1 MEFRSV
7 SGDRVFEEANPVCGG
22 DAMRETSLFGEATDQ
37 DETSRK
43 AVRSTKPS
51 GPAKLLRAERNQ
63 ILLMPTDLEALLPE
77 DHVARG
83 MWALVGKLELTR
95 FLAAIDSREDEAGRP
110 AIDPRILVTLW
121 IYGTS
126 EGVASARELARLC
139 RMHDAYRWICGGVAA
154 CAHTLSDFRVD
165 HKEALDDL
173 MTQVLAALLRHGA
186 VDLKRVAQD
195 GTRVR
200 ASAGAASFR
209 RKKSLE
215 ACLEEARKHVLEV
228 AASADEGLSEVQA
241 AARKRA
247 AQDRLDRINRAIE
260 ELPKAQAA
268 KRTPAEREEARAS
281 TTDPEARVMK
291 MGDGGYRPAWNVQI
305 ASGTGSRI
313 IAGISVDN
321 RGSDRGDLSPM
332 LEQIKKRTGITPDE
346 YLADGGYVELD
357 DIAALAAKGVTPF
370 IPLNR
375 KKNKAVDQHLPRPGD
390 PPAVAEWRARMATE
404 DAKRIYKDRAATA
417 ESINADLKCFRG
429 LDRFLVRT
437 LPKVTCVAFW
447 SAIAYN
453 ALKLLAM
460 A

>member
-1 MEFRSV
+1 MSES
-7 SGDRVFEEANPVCGG
+7 N
-22 DAMRETSLFGEATDQ
+22 LFGEAINQ
-37 DETSRK
+37 DEAKKQRVP
-43 AVRSTKPS
+43 ATKTAS
-51 GPAKLLRAERNQ
+51 PAKLLRARRNQ
-63 ILLMPTDLEALLPE
+63 VLLTPTDLESLLPE

-83 MWALVGKLELTR
+83 MWELVGKLDLTR

-121 IYGTS
+121 LYATS

-139 RMHDAYRWICGGVAA
+139 GMHDAYRWICGGVAV

-165 HKEALDDL
+165 HKEALDGV
-173 MTQVLAALLRHGA
+173 MTQVLAALLRHKA
-186 VDLKRVAQD
+186 VELKRVAQD

-241 AARKRA
+241 AARKRG
-247 AQDRLDRINRAIE
+247 AQERLERIQRAIE
-260 ELPKAQAA
+260 ELPKAQAV
-268 KRTPAEREEARAS
+268 KKSPEEREEARVS

-291 MGDGGYRPAWNVQI
+291 MGDGGFRPAWNVQI
-305 ASGTGSRI
+305 GSDTQSRI
-313 IAGISVDN
+313 ITGISIDN
-321 RGSDRGDLSPM
+321 RGSDRGDLDPM
-332 LEQIKKRTGITPDE
+332 VTQIETRTGLTPKE
-346 YLADGGYVELD
+346 FLADGGYVDHD
-357 DIAALAAKGVTPF
+357 DIAALAAKGVPPY

-375 KKNKAVDQHLPRPGD
+375 KKKTTVDPHLPRPGD
-390 PPAVAEWRARMATE
+390 PPVIAEWRARMATDE
-404 DAKRIYKDRAATA
+404 AKRIYKDRAATA
-417 ESINADLKCFRG
+417 ESINADLKCLRG

-437 LPKVTCVAFW
+437 LPKVTCVVFW

-453 ALKLLAM
+453 ALKLLAL

>member
-1 MEFRSV
+1 MSES
-7 SGDRVFEEANPVCGG
+7 D
-22 DAMRETSLFGEATDQ
+22 LFGEASVAG
-37 DETSRK
+37 ETKKAAAPSRLQ
-43 AVRSTKPS
+43 
-51 GPAKLLRAERNQ
+51 GPAKLLRAARNQ
-63 ILLMPTDLEALLPE
+63 VLLTPTDLEALLPA

-83 MWALVGKLELTR
+83 MWELAGKLDLTR

-121 IYGTS
+121 LFATS
-126 EGVASARELARLC
+126 EGVGSARELARLC
-139 RMHDAYRWICGGVAA
+139 GMHDAYRWICGGVSV
-154 CAHTLSDFRVD
+154 CAHTLSDFRVG
-165 HKEALDDL
+165 HKEALDDV

-215 ACLEEARKHVLEV
+215 ACLAEARKHVEEV
-228 AASADEGLSEVQA
+228 AAESDDGASEIQA

-247 AQDRLDRINRAIE
+247 AQDRLDRIQRAIE

-268 KRTPAEREEARAS
+268 KKTPEQREEARVS

-291 MGDGGYRPAWNVQI
+291 MGDGGFRPAWNVQI
-305 ASGTGSRI
+305 GSDTRSRI
-313 IAGISVDN
+313 ITGISVDN
-321 RGSDRGDLSPM
+321 RGSDRGNLAPM
-332 LEQIKKRTGITPDE
+332 VTQMGERTGLVPAE
-346 YLADGGYVELD
+346 LLADGGYVD
-357 DIAALAAKGVTPF
+357 HKDIEALAAKSIAVYA
-370 IPLNR
+370 PLNKR
-375 KKNKAVDQHLPRPGD
+375 KNGATDPHTPRETD
-390 PPAVAEWRARMATE
+390 SPAIAAWRSRMATPE
-404 DAKRIYKDRAATA
+404 AKENYKDRAATA

-453 ALKLLAM
+453 ALKLLAF

>member
-1 MEFRSV
+1 MS
-7 SGDRVFEEANPVCGG
+7 
-22 DAMRETSLFGEATDQ
+22 ETNLFGEVINL
-37 DETSRK
+37 DEARK
-43 AVRSTKPS
+43 KPVPVTKTAS
-51 GPAKLLRAERNQ
+51 PAKLLLARRNQ
-63 ILLMPTDLEALLPE
+63 VLLMPTDLESLLPE

-83 MWALVGKLELTR
+83 MWELVGKLDLTR

-121 IYGTS
+121 LYATS
-126 EGVASARELARLC
+126 DGVASARELARLC
-139 RMHDAYRWICGGVAA
+139 GMHDAYRWICGGVAV
-154 CAHTLSDFRVD
+154 CAHTFSDFRVD
-165 HKEALDDL
+165 HKEALDSV
-173 MTQVLAALLRHGA
+173 MTQVLAALMRHGA
-186 VDLKRVAQD
+186 VELKRVAQD

-215 ACLEEARKHVLEV
+215 ACLEEARKHVEEV
-228 AASADEGLSEVQA
+228 AASPDEGQSEVQG
-241 AARKRA
+241 AARKRG
-247 AQDRLDRINRAIE
+247 AQERLARIQRAIE
-260 ELPKAQAA
+260 ELPRAQAA
-268 KRTPAEREEARAS
+268 KKSPEEREEARVS

-291 MGDGGYRPAWNVQI
+291 MGDGGFRPAWNVQLG
-305 ASGTGSRI
+305 SDTRSRI
-313 IAGISVDN
+313 IAGVSVDN

-332 LEQIKKRTGITPDE
+332 IAQIQARTGLTPE
-346 YLADGGYVELD
+346 ECLADGGYVDHD
-357 DIAALAAKGVTPF
+357 DISALAAKGVTPY

-375 KKNKAVDQHLPRPGD
+375 KKNKSVVPHLPKPGD

-404 DAKRIYKDRAATA
+404 EAKRIYKDRAATA

-453 ALKLLAM
+453 ALKLLAL

>member
-1 MEFRSV
+1 MS
-7 SGDRVFEEANPVCGG
+7 
-22 DAMRETSLFGEATDQ
+22 ETSLFGEAIAQ
-37 DETSRK
+37 DEARK
-43 AVRSTKPS
+43 KAIPAAQPAGK
-51 GPAKLLRAERNQ
+51 AKLLRAERNQ

-83 MWALVGKLELTR
+83 MWALVGNFDLTR
-95 FLAAIDSREDEAGRP
+95 FLAAIDSRENEAGRP

-121 IYGTS
+121 LYATS
-126 EGVASARELARLC
+126 EGVASAREIARLC
-139 RMHDAYRWICGGVAA
+139 GMHDAYRWICGGVAV

-165 HKEALDDL
+165 HKEALDDV
-173 MTQVLAALLRHGA
+173 MTQVLAALLRHDA
-186 VDLKRVAQD
+186 VDLKRIAQD

-209 RKKSLE
+209 RKKGLE
-215 ACLEEARKHVLEV
+215 ACMEEARKHVLEV

-247 AQDRLDRINRAIE
+247 AQDRMNRIQRAID

-268 KRTPAEREEARAS
+268 KKTPEEREEARVS

-291 MGDGGYRPAWNVQI
+291 MGDGGFRPAWNVQI
-305 ASGTGSRI
+305 GSSTGSRI

-332 LEQIKKRTGITPDE
+332 LEQIKTRTGITPDE

-357 DIAALAAKGVTPF
+357 DIADLAAKGVTPF

-404 DAKRIYKDRAATA
+404 KAKRIYKDRAATA

-453 ALKLLAM
+453 TLKLLALV
-460 A
+460 

>member
-1 MEFRSV
+1 M
-7 SGDRVFEEANPVCGG
+7 GEAN
-22 DAMRETSLFGEATDQ
+22 LFGEAIAQ
-37 DETSRK
+37 DEARK
-43 AVRSTKPS
+43 NAVPAVKPA
-51 GPAKLLRAERNQ
+51 GKAKLLRAERNQ

-77 DHVARG
+77 EHVARG
-83 MWALVGKLELTR
+83 MWALVGKLDLTR

-139 RMHDAYRWICGGVAA
+139 GMHDAYRWICGGVPV

-165 HKEALDDL
+165 HKEALDDV
-173 MTQVLAALLRHGA
+173 MTQVLAALMRHGA
-186 VDLKRVAQD
+186 VELKRVAQD

-215 ACLEEARKHVLEV
+215 ACMEEARKHVLEV

-247 AQDRLDRINRAIE
+247 AQDRLDRIQRAIE

-268 KRTPAEREEARAS
+268 KKSPEEREEARVS

-291 MGDGGYRPAWNVQI
+291 MGDGGFRPAWNVQLG
-305 ASGTGSRI
+305 SDTRSRI
-313 IAGISVDN
+313 IAGVSVDN

-332 LEQIKKRTGITPDE
+332 LAQIQSRTGRTPDE
-346 YLADGGYVELD
+346 MLADGGYVD
-357 DIAALAAKGVTPF
+357 HKDIAAVADKGVTVYA
-370 IPLNR
+370 PLNR
-375 KKNKAVDQHLPRPGD
+375 KKNSERDPHLPREGD
-390 PPAVAEWRARMATE
+390 SPAIAEWRARMATE

-429 LDRFLVRT
+429 LDRFMVRT
-437 LPKVTCVAFW
+437 LPKVICVVFW

-453 ALKLLAM
+453 ALKLLAIV
-460 A
+460 

>member
-1 MEFRSV
+1 M
-7 SGDRVFEEANPVCGG
+7 DEAN
-22 DAMRETSLFGEATDQ
+22 LFGEAIAP
-37 DETSRK
+37 EEVRK
-43 AVRSTKPS
+43 KTVGAAKPA
-51 GPAKLLRAERNQ
+51 GPAKLLRAQRNQ
-63 ILLMPTDLEALLPE
+63 VLLMPTDLQALLPE
-77 DHVARG
+77 DHIARG
-83 MWALVGKLELTR
+83 MWELVGKLDLTR
-95 FLAAIDSREDEAGRP
+95 FLAAIDSREFEAGRP

-121 IYGTS
+121 LYATS

-139 RMHDAYRWICGGVAA
+139 GMHDAYRWIGGGVAV

-165 HKEALDDL
+165 HKKALDDV

-186 VDLKRVAQD
+186 VKLKRIVQD

-215 ACLEEARKHVLEV
+215 ACLEEARKHVEDV
-228 AASADEGLSEVQA
+228 AASADEGMSEVQA
-241 AARKRA
+241 AARKRG
-247 AQDRLDRINRAIE
+247 AQDRLDRIQRAIE

-268 KRTPAEREEARAS
+268 KKTPAEREEARVS

-291 MGDGGYRPAWNVQI
+291 MGDGGFRPAWNVQI
-305 ASGTGSRI
+305 GSDTGSRI

-332 LEQIKKRTGITPDE
+332 LAQIETRTGRTPDE
-346 YLADGGYVELD
+346 MLADGGYVD
-357 DIAALAAKGVTPF
+357 HKDIAAIADKGVTVYA
-370 IPLNR
+370 PLNR
-375 KKNKAVDQHLPRPGD
+375 KKKSERDPHLPREGD
-390 PPAVAEWRARMATE
+390 SPAIAEWRARMATE

-437 LPKVTCVAFW
+437 LPKVTCVVFW

-453 ALKLLAM
+453 TLKLLALV
-460 A
+460 

>member
-1 MEFRSV
+1 MSES
-7 SGDRVFEEANPVCGG
+7 N
-22 DAMRETSLFGEATDQ
+22 LFGEAINQ
-37 DETSRK
+37 DEAKKQRVP
-43 AVRSTKPS
+43 ATKTAS
-51 GPAKLLRAERNQ
+51 PAKLLRARRNQ
-63 ILLMPTDLEALLPE
+63 VLLTPTDLESLLPE

-83 MWALVGKLELTR
+83 MWELVGKLDLTR

-121 IYGTS
+121 LYATS

-139 RMHDAYRWICGGVAA
+139 GMHDAYRWICGGVAV

-165 HKEALDDL
+165 HKEALDGV
-173 MTQVLAALLRHGA
+173 MTQVLAALLRHKA
-186 VDLKRVAQD
+186 VELKRVAQD

-241 AARKRA
+241 AARKRG
-247 AQDRLDRINRAIE
+247 AQERLERIQRAIE
-260 ELPKAQAA
+260 ELPKAQAV
-268 KRTPAEREEARAS
+268 KKSPEEREEARVS

-291 MGDGGYRPAWNVQI
+291 MGDGGFRPAWNVQI
-305 ASGTGSRI
+305 GSDTQSRI
-313 IAGISVDN
+313 ITGISIDN
-321 RGSDRGDLSPM
+321 RGSDRGDLDPM
-332 LEQIKKRTGITPDE
+332 VTQIETRTGLTPKE
-346 YLADGGYVELD
+346 FLADGGYVDHD
-357 DIAALAAKGVTPF
+357 DIAALAAKGVTPY

-375 KKNKAVDQHLPRPGD
+375 KKKTTVDPHLPRPGD
-390 PPAVAEWRARMATE
+390 PPVIAEWRARMATDE
-404 DAKRIYKDRAATA
+404 AKRIYKDRAATA
-417 ESINADLKCFRG
+417 ESINADLKCLRG

-437 LPKVTCVAFW
+437 LPKVTCVVFW

-453 ALKLLAM
+453 ALKLLAL

>member
-1 MEFRSV
+1 M
-7 SGDRVFEEANPVCGG
+7 DEAN
-22 DAMRETSLFGEATDQ
+22 LFGEAIAPL
-37 DETSRK
+37 EVRK
-43 AVRSTKPS
+43 KTVGAGKPS
-51 GPAKLLRAERNQ
+51 GPAKLLRAQRNQ
-63 ILLMPTDLEALLPE
+63 VLLMPTDLQALLPE
-77 DHVARG
+77 DHIARG
-83 MWALVGKLELTR
+83 MWELVGKLDLTR
-95 FLAAIDSREDEAGRP
+95 FLATIDSREFEAGRP

-121 IYGTS
+121 LYATS

-139 RMHDAYRWICGGVAA
+139 GMHDAYRWIGGGVAV

-165 HKEALDDL
+165 HKKALDDV

-186 VDLKRVAQD
+186 VKLKRIAQD

-215 ACLEEARKHVLEV
+215 VCLEEARKHVEDV
-228 AASADEGLSEVQA
+228 AASADEGMSEVQA
-241 AARKRA
+241 AARKRG
-247 AQDRLDRINRAIE
+247 AQDRLDRIQRAIE

-268 KRTPAEREEARAS
+268 KKTPAEREEARVS

-291 MGDGGYRPAWNVQI
+291 MGDGGFRPAWNVQI
-305 ASGTGSRI
+305 GSDTGSRI

-332 LEQIKKRTGITPDE
+332 LAQIETRTGITPEE
-346 YLADGGYVELD
+346 YLADGGYVD
-357 DIAALAAKGVTPF
+357 HKDITAVADKGVTVYA
-370 IPLNR
+370 PLNK
-375 KKNKAVDQHLPRPGD
+375 KKNSDLDPHLPREGD
-390 PPAVAEWRARMATE
+390 SPAIAQWRARMATE
-404 DAKRIYKDRAATA
+404 DAKRIYRDRAATA

-437 LPKVTCVAFW
+437 LPKVTCVALW

-453 ALKLLAM
+453 TLKLLAIV
-460 A
+460 

>member
-1 MEFRSV
+1 MS
-7 SGDRVFEEANPVCGG
+7 
-22 DAMRETSLFGEATDQ
+22 ETNLFGEAIAQ
-37 DETSRK
+37 DESKSKTIRP
-43 AVRSTKPS
+43 AKPG
-51 GPAKLLRAERNQ
+51 GPAKLLRAQRNQ
-63 ILLMPTDLEALLPE
+63 VLLTPTDLEALLPE

-83 MWALVGKLELTR
+83 MWELVGKLDLAR

-121 IYGTS
+121 LYATS

-139 RMHDAYRWICGGVAA
+139 GMHDAYRWICGGVAV

-165 HKEALDDL
+165 HKEALDDV
-173 MTQVLAALLRHGA
+173 MTQVLAALMRHGA
-186 VDLKRVAQD
+186 VELKRVAQD

-215 ACLEEARKHVLEV
+215 ACLEEAKKHVQEV
-228 AASADEGLSEVQA
+228 AASADEGQSEVQA

-247 AQDRLDRINRAIE
+247 AQDRLDRIQRAIE

-268 KRTPAEREEARAS
+268 KKSPEEREEARVS

-291 MGDGGYRPAWNVQI
+291 MGDGGFRPAWNVQLG
-305 ASGTGSRI
+305 SDTRSRI
-313 IAGISVDN
+313 IAGVSVDN

-332 LEQIKKRTGITPDE
+332 IAQIQTRTGLIPGE
-346 YLADGGYVELD
+346 YLADGGYVDHD

-375 KKNKAVDQHLPRPGD
+375 KKNKDVDPHLPRPDD
-390 PPAVAEWRARMATE
+390 PPVIAEWRARMATE
-404 DAKRIYKDRAATA
+404 EAKRIYKDRAATA
-417 ESINADLKCFRG
+417 ESINA
-429 LDRFLVRT
+429 
-437 LPKVTCVAFW
+437 
-447 SAIAYN
+447 I
-453 ALKLLAM
+453 
-460 A
+460 

>member
-1 MEFRSV
+1 MC
-7 SGDRVFEEANPVCGG
+7 EAN
-22 DAMRETSLFGEATDQ
+22 LFGEAITR
-37 DETSRK
+37 DEGKKKT
-43 AVRSTKPS
+43 AGAAKPT

-83 MWALVGKLELTR
+83 MWALVGKLDLTR
-95 FLAAIDSREDEAGRP
+95 FLSAIDSREDEAGRP

-121 IYGTS
+121 IYATS

-139 RMHDAYRWICGGVAA
+139 GMHDAYRWICGGVAV

-165 HKEALDDL
+165 HKEALDDV
-173 MTQVLAALLRHGA
+173 MTQVLAALLRHDA
-186 VDLKRVAQD
+186 VDLKRIAQD

-215 ACLEEARKHVLEV
+215 ACLEEARRHVLDV

-268 KRTPAEREEARAS
+268 KKSPEEREEARVS

-291 MGDGGYRPAWNVQI
+291 MGDGGFRPAWNVQLG
-305 ASGTGSRI
+305 SDTRSRI
-313 IAGISVDN
+313 IAGVSVDN

-332 LEQIKKRTGITPDE
+332 LAQIQTRTGRTPDE
-346 YLADGGYVELD
+346 MLADGGYVD
-357 DIAALAAKGVTPF
+357 HKDIAAVADKGVTVYA
-370 IPLNR
+370 PLNR
-375 KKNKAVDQHLPRPGD
+375 KKNSERDPHLPREGD
-390 PPAVAEWRARMATE
+390 PPAIAEWRARMATE

-437 LPKVTCVAFW
+437 LPKVTCVVFW

-453 ALKLLAM
+453 TLKLLALV
-460 A
+460 